1 LSANKAKSWPRGQ
14 DFQELGNL
22 KAWKERRKFNPLDR
36 PTQSVK
42 KGCILAWRERNP
54 TLGAKSSA
62 EVFRTAF
69 DDALAGAEPSQTSIP
84 NQIKR
89 SVACE
94 VKSPSSYRDLWRQG
108 HRDDVLG
115 HQLL

>member
-1 LSANKAKSWPRGQ
+1 MRIRPSRGRVEGFSRVGKPEGWKA
-14 DFQELGNL
+14 
-22 KAWKERRKFNPLDR
+22 RRKFNPLDR

-54 TLGAKSSA
+54 TLGAKSWSA

-69 DDALAGAEPSQTSIP
+69 DDALPGAEPSQTSIP
-84 NQIKR
+84 NQIKL

-115 HQLL
+115 H